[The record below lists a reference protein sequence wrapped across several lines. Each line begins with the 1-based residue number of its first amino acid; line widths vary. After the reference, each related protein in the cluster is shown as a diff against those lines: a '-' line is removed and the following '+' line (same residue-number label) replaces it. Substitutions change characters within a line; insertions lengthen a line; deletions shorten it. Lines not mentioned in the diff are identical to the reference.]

1 MDNEGSSSTHS
12 SLASFTI
19 NETESTIYDYD
30 PNNIKKAIA
39 VYDRTLER
47 EREYRERKK
56 AEMTQEQT
64 EEQLRKRREYAR
76 RYREKKDMKKTAA
89 N

>member
-19 NETESTIYDYD
+19 TETESTIYDYD